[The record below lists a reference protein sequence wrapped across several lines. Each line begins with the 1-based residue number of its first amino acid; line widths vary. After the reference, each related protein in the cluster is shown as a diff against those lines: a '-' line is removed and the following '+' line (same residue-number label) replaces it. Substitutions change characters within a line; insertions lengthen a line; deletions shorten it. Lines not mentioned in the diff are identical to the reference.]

1 MTSWPKDLKPAHFDA
16 LTIPIVKAIEDA
28 NYHERRC
35 EEVDIEWKG
44 LPYTLKCLK
53 VSCLDPEKTLKA
65 KNLERCLEDGITP
78 LQEIVAIAIRTGIEQ
93 GFRIALD
100 NVQELRASFIKEVEL
115 S

>member
-65 KNLERCLEDGITP
+65 KNLERRLEDGINTP
-78 LQEIVAIAIRTGIEQ
+78 AGNSCHRNPHGHRTGLPHST
-93 GFRIALD
+93 R
-100 NVQELRASFIKEVEL
+100 
-115 S
+115 